1 MKKDILTM
9 SQKEEQRYHL
19 LQMVIDGKTT
29 LKETSRL
36 MGVRR
41 SYLGKVGLG
50 PYIRGRDDS

>member
-1 MKKDILTM
+1 M

-29 LKETSRL
+29 LKETNRL